1 MFKCAYL
8 KKNNRR
14 YSKNI
19 LCAVERWKFFFV
31 DKPKQKFKKQAERG
45 VISNKYN

>member
-8 KKNNRR
+8 RKINNRR

-19 LCAVERWKFFFV
+19 SCAVDRWKFFFV
-31 DKPKQKFKKQAERG
+31 DKPKQKTTSGMRC
-45 VISNKYN
+45 NK